1 MTVDSLRVNEY
12 EKYRRFC
19 DHCHYTRKYRGPA
32 HDANNLKDKRTEK
45 KDRGFS

>member
-32 HDANNLKDKRTEK
+32 HDASNLKDKRTEK
-45 KDRGFS
+45 KDCGFS